1 MDESVPYLWDW
12 IEKRLLCIFVKTF
25 ALGKWKETKATV
37 DGWKAEKNVT

>member
-1 MDESVPYLWDW
+1 MNLYL
-12 IEKRLLCIFVKTF
+12 IYETELKKRLLCIFVKTF